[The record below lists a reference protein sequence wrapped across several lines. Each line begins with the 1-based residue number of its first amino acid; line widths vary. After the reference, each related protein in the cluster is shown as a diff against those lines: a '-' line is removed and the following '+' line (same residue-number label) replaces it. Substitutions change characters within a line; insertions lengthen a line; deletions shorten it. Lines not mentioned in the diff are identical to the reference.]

1 MVGSVNLFW
10 GWKGIFLNNPNSGFL
25 AGIYLED
32 NMEII
37 RSIFAFYNLDM
48 AVHNSY
54 PVENPEEQQVNGD
67 EEAAG
72 ADIADDTRLQAGEV
86 EGDEVRA
93 EAQALGEEP
102 AEPN

>member
-1 MVGSVNLFW
+1 MVGSLNLFW
-10 GWKGIFLNNPNSGFL
+10 GWKSISLNNPNSGFL

-48 AVHNSY
+48 AVLNSY
-54 PVENPEEQQVNGD
+54 PVKNPEEQQVDGD
-67 EEAAG
+67 EEVAG

>member
-1 MVGSVNLFW
+1 MEGSVNLFL

-25 AGIYLED
+25 SGIYLED

-54 PVENPEEQQVNGD
+54 PVENPEEQQVRVKMDENG
-67 EEAAG
+67 
-72 ADIADDTRLQAGEV
+72 
-86 EGDEVRA
+86 
-93 EAQALGEEP
+93 
-102 AEPN
+102 

>member
-1 MVGSVNLFW
+1 M
-10 GWKGIFLNNPNSGFL
+10 

-54 PVENPEEQQVNGD
+54 PVENPEEQQVDGRRRKLVL
-67 EEAAG
+67 
-72 ADIADDTRLQAGEV
+72 TLQMTLDFKQERWK
-86 EGDEVRA
+86 EMK
-93 EAQALGEEP
+93 
-102 AEPN
+102 